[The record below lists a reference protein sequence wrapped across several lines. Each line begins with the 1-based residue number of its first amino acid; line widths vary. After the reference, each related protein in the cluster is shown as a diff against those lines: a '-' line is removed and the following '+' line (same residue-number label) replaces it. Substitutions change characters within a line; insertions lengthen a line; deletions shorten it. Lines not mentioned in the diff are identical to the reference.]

1 MASPERRIFNPAD
14 QSFDKSPR
22 SFTRK
27 HNIAVW
33 MSESLQLPKNSRG
46 TVASFLANVFSFPAD
61 VQPEAKTNGP
71 TLYESMR
78 HGFGK
83 ELNSAPTGTCVP
95 SQDSAAIYE
104 NCLKCRG
111 ERCHPPPP
119 VTPADMY
126 HNRNILTKS
135 QEHKANE
142 ELHHE
147 ARSDGSQSVDWND
160 EGLNGKE
167 GKRPLQ
173 SFCHSFGVL
182 FPLLCF
188 ELDLLCFCS
197 SHFIIN
203 KNPLFSASFLSD
215 QLLVFSELCDVPFC
229 CAESCEE

>member
-1 MASPERRIFNPAD
+1 MASPERCIFNPAD
-14 QSFDKSPR
+14 QSVDKSLR

-27 HNIAVW
+27 HNIAAW

-46 TVASFLANVFSFPAD
+46 TVASFLADVFSFPAD
-61 VQPEAKTNGP
+61 VQPAAKTNGP

-78 HGFGK
+78 YGFGK

-111 ERCHPPPP
+111 ERCRPPLP

-126 HNRNILTKS
+126 HNRNILMTS

-142 ELHHE
+142 LHHE
-147 ARSDGSQSVDWND
+147 AHSDGSQRVDWND

-188 ELDLLCFCS
+188 ELDHCFC
-197 SHFIIN
+197 FIIN
-203 KNPLFSASFLSD
+203 KIPLFSW
-215 QLLVFSELCDVPFC
+215 LLFSLINCLFSLNSDVPFC